1 LPVLVLDGGDA
12 FGNPDA
18 VSSLEDMLMAEYLLR
33 GMDLCGYDAMTLG
46 EEDFRFGESFL
57 AERLGVSDFVATSAN
72 VVRQDDGLPYA
83 TLSFTKK
90 VGETDIGVI
99 GVLHE
104 EAREQIETES
114 SIDGVA
120 VSVVPVATAIAAA
133 QAGLGDVDVVVV
145 LAHMP
150 AESAREL
157 ADEVTGV
164 DVIVAA
170 HDDMGPAAE
179 RVQDLMLVSPG
190 YDGKWVGNLGLV
202 LDEQGDLADFVWSA
216 VTLDAGFADDPELE
230 ALYQEYLE
238 RLESEAGNI
247 VDEIPQETPEGG
259 SYVGGTQC
267 QPCHGEQATQW
278 QGTAH
283 FRAFDSLEDTN
294 HDYSP
299 SCFPC
304 HTVGFGYV
312 GGFLLPSET
321 PTMENVQCE
330 SCHGAGEE
338 HMAQPVAGW
347 SPSATTQ
354 CTRCHTPENS
364 PDFDMDTYLPQVQH

>member
-1 LPVLVLDGGDA
+1 VLVLDGGDA

-18 VSSLEDMLMAEYLLR
+18 VSSLEDMLMAEYLLE

-46 EEDFRFGESFL
+46 EEDFRFGETFL
-57 AERLGVSDFVATSAN
+57 ADRLAESSFVATSAN
-72 VVRQDDGLPYA
+72 VVRQHDGLPYGERF
-83 TLSFTKK
+83 LKK
-90 VGETDIGVI
+90 TVGETDIGVI

-104 EAREQIETES
+104 EAREQVETSS

-120 VSVVPVATAIAAA
+120 VSVGSVAVAIAEA
-133 QAGLGDVDVVVV
+133 QAGLGEVDVTVV

-157 ADEVTGV
+157 ADEVSGV
-164 DVIVAA
+164 DAIVAT
-170 HDDMGPAAE
+170 HDDVEPTAE
-179 RVQDLMLVSPG
+179 RVGDRMLVSPG

-202 LDEQGDLADFVWSA
+202 LDDQGKLADFVWSA
-216 VTLDAGFADDPELE
+216 VALDAGFADDPELE

-238 RLESEAGNI
+238 RLETEAGNI
-247 VDEIPQETPEGG
+247 VDEIPQEKPEGG

-267 QPCHGEQATQW
+267 QPCHGKEATQW
-278 QGTAH
+278 QGTRH
-283 FRAFDSLEDTN
+283 YRAFDPLEDTN

-338 HMAQPVAGW
+338 HMAQPAAGW

-354 CTRCHTPENS
+354 CTRCHTPEHS
-364 PDFDMDTYLPQVQH
+364 PDFDMETYLPQVQH

>member
-1 LPVLVLDGGDA
+1 L
-12 FGNPDA
+12 
-18 VSSLEDMLMAEYLLR
+18 
-33 GMDLCGYDAMTLG
+33 
-46 EEDFRFGESFL
+46 
-57 AERLGVSDFVATSAN
+57 
-72 VVRQDDGLPYA
+72 
-83 TLSFTKK
+83 KK
-90 VGETDIGVI
+90 TVGETDIGVI

-104 EAREQIETES
+104 ETREQVEIAS

-120 VSVVPVATAIAAA
+120 LTVEPVTTAIVDVLAD
-133 QAGLGDVDVVVV
+133 LGEVDVVVV

-150 AESAREL
+150 AEPAREL

-164 DVIVAA
+164 DVIVAT
-170 HDDMGPAAE
+170 HDDVEPTAE
-179 RVQDLMLVSPG
+179 RVDDIMLVSPG

-202 LDEQGDLADFVWSA
+202 LDSQGGLSDFVWSG
-216 VTLDAGFADDPELE
+216 VPLDAGFADDPELA

-238 RLESEAGNI
+238 RLETEAGRI

-259 SYVGGTQC
+259 SYVGSTQC

-278 QGTAH
+278 QTTRH
-283 FRAFDSLEDTN
+283 YRAFHSLEETN

-321 PTMENVQCE
+321 PAMANVQCE

-338 HMAQPVAGW
+338 HMAAPAAGW

-364 PDFDMDTYLPQVQH
+364 PDFDMETYLPQVQH